1 MRAIDFAIPSKEHLH
16 DRINELFYYISHMNF
31 ISQWIIWKIKSNRN
45 DGSYRVDESIVDFNI
60 DQFWIL

>member
-16 DRINELFYYISHMNF
+16 DRINELFYNYISK
-31 ISQWIIWKIKSNRN
+31 WIIWKIKSNRN